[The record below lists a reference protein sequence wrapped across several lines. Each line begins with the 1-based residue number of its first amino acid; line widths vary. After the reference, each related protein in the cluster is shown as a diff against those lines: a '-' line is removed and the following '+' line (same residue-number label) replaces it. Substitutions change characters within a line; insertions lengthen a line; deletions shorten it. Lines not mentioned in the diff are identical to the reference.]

1 MISLASVPVLRKR
14 ARSAA
19 RRYHGAVPGR
29 GRAQR
34 YIVGCRVEFDRPS
47 GPVVAE
53 TEDVSPRGL
62 FIRTDSLLPIGE
74 LTRLRLTLPDERKLS
89 FSGRVIHIRLP
100 QAARALARAAGMGLE
115 LRGDSLAF
123 RELERF
129 LVAVRSATAAA
140 AAELAISS
148 LALVVE
154 PSAELRARLVHCLSG
169 AGFRVSAFES
179 AVEAVAACASWCP
192 DVVVAAAQMAPM
204 NGVELAQAMS
214 EHAVLSGVPLVLLGG
229 EGSDM
234 LRLEAYRAGA
244 ADFVPAPFLDEE
256 LIIRISRVAVPGA
269 TPALRGNLTDVGIGT
284 LLSLFEFERK
294 SGVLL
299 LMREGEVLRV
309 FLREG
314 SIHRVEGRD
323 DSSSSTARVL
333 RLFDWHAG
341 RFELTCCQ
349 VDVPDE
355 VGASTSSLLLEHA
368 RRRDESAQA
377 MLAHSRASSR

>member
-1 MISLASVPVLRKR
+1 MISLASAPVLRKR
-14 ARSAA
+14 ARSTPW
-19 RRYHGAVPGR
+19 RYHGAVPGR

-47 GPVVAE
+47 GPVAAE

-74 LTRLRLTLPDERKLS
+74 LTHLRLTLPDERKLS

-115 LRGDSLAF
+115 LRGDSMAF

-129 LVAVRSATAAA
+129 LVAVRSATA

-192 DVVVAAAQMAPM
+192 DVVVAAAQMTPM

-269 TPALRGNLTDVGIGT
+269 TPALRGNLADVGIGT

-299 LMREGEVLRV
+299 LLREGEVLRV

-314 SIHRVEGRD
+314 SIHRVEGGD
-323 DSSSSTARVL
+323 DSSSSTVRVL

-377 MLAHSRASSR
+377 VLAHSRASSR

>member
-1 MISLASVPVLRKR
+1 MISLASAPVSRKR
-14 ARSAA
+14 ARPAA
-19 RRYHGAVPGR
+19 WRYHGAVPGR

-140 AAELAISS
+140 ELEISS

-179 AVEAVAACASWCP
+179 AVEAVAACAAWCP

-204 NGVELAQAMS
+204 NGAELAQAMS

-229 EGSDM
+229 DGSDM

-269 TPALRGNLTDVGIGT
+269 TPALRGNLADVGIGT

-299 LMREGEVLRV
+299 LLREGEALRV

-314 SIHRVEGRD
+314 SIHRVEGGD
-323 DSSSSTARVL
+323 DRSSSTARVL

-349 VDVPDE
+349 VDVPNE

-377 MLAHSRASSR
+377 ELAHSRASSR

>member
-1 MISLASVPVLRKR
+1 MAP
-14 ARSAA
+14 
-19 RRYHGAVPGR
+19 VPGR

-34 YIVGCRVEFDRPS
+34 YVVGCRVEFDRPS

-53 TEDVSPRGL
+53 TEDLSPRGL

-74 LTRLRLTLPDERKLS
+74 LTRVRLTLPDERPLT

-129 LVAVRSATAAA
+129 LSAVRSAAA

-179 AVEAVAACASWCP
+179 AIEAVAACASWRP

-204 NGVELAQAMS
+204 NGVELAHAMA

-234 LRLEAYRAGA
+234 LRLEAYRAGTS
-244 ADFVPAPFLDEE
+244 DFVPAPFLDEE

-269 TPALRGNLTDVGIGT
+269 VATPALRGNLADVGVGT

-299 LMREGEVLRV
+299 LLREGEALRV

-314 SIHRVEGRD
+314 SIRRVEGGD
-323 DSSSSTARVL
+323 DSSSATVRVM
-333 RLFDWHAG
+333 RLFDWHEG

-355 VGASTSSLLLEHA
+355 IGASTSSLLLEHA
-368 RRRDESAQA
+368 RRRDESARA
-377 MLAHSRASSR
+377 PARSHLSR

>member
-1 MISLASVPVLRKR
+1 M
-14 ARSAA
+14 
-19 RRYHGAVPGR
+19 PGR

-34 YIVGCRVEFDRPS
+34 YVVGCRVEFDRPS

-74 LTRLRLTLPDERKLS
+74 LTRVRLTLPDERRLS

-100 QAARALARAAGMGLE
+100 QAARALARAAGMGVE

-129 LVAVRSATAAA
+129 LAAVRSASAS
-140 AAELAISS
+140 AELTISS

-204 NGVELAQAMS
+204 NGVELAQAMA

-229 EGSDM
+229 DGSDM
-234 LRLEAYRAGA
+234 LRLDAYRAGA

-269 TPALRGNLTDVGIGT
+269 TPALRGNLADVGIGT

-299 LMREGEVLRV
+299 LLREGEVLRV

-314 SIHRVEGRD
+314 SIHRVEGGD
-323 DSSSSTARVL
+323 DSSSATVRVL
-333 RLFDWHAG
+333 RLFDWHEG

-349 VDVPDE
+349 VDVPNE
-355 VGASTSSLLLEHA
+355 VGASTSSLLIEHA

-377 MLAHSRASSR
+377 GRARSRVSSTI

>member
-1 MISLASVPVLRKR
+1 MISSVSAR
-14 ARSAA
+14 ARRKQAPAGRGS
-19 RRYHGAVPGR
+19 YHADVPGR

-34 YIVGCRVEFDRPS
+34 YVVGCRVEFDRPS
-47 GPVVAE
+47 GAVVAE

-74 LTRLRLTLPDERKLS
+74 LTRLRLTLPDERVLL

-100 QAARALARAAGMGLE
+100 QAARALARASGMGLE
-115 LRGDSLAF
+115 LRGDSRSF

-129 LVAVRSATAAA
+129 LAAVRAVATA
-140 AAELAISS
+140 EPSISS

-154 PSAELRARLVHCLSG
+154 PSPELRARLVHCLSG

-179 AVEAVAACASWCP
+179 AIEAVAACASWRP

-204 NGVELAQAMS
+204 SGVELAHAMA

-229 EGSDM
+229 DGSDM

-244 ADFVPAPFLDEE
+244 TDFVPSPFLDEE
-256 LIIRISRVAVPGA
+256 LLIRISRVAVPGA
-269 TPALRGNLTDVGIGT
+269 VATPALRGNLADVGVGT

-299 LMREGEVLRV
+299 LLREGEALRV

-314 SIHRVEGRD
+314 SIHRVEGGD
-323 DSSSSTARVL
+323 DSSSATVRVM
-333 RLFDWHAG
+333 RLFDWHDG

-355 VGASTSSLLLEHA
+355 VRASTSSLLLEHA
-368 RRRDESAQA
+368 RRRDERAQGQGA
-377 MLAHSRASSR
+377 RSRASH